1 MIAVLI
7 APVGAI
13 SGEIFGIYV
22 GTLIVVLGVSNCI
35 DLQVLVRDNRISQS
49 DIAKDISDVNGLID
63 RFISPGLVVP
73 SYQEL
78 STVEDLILATGYR
91 NPRSVRDVPR

>member
-1 MIAVLI
+1 MIDVLI

-49 DIAKDISDVNGLID
+49 DIA
-63 RFISPGLVVP
+63 GLVVP

>member
-49 DIAKDISDVNGLID
+49 DIA
-63 RFISPGLVVP
+63 GLVVP

>member
-1 MIAVLI
+1 MIDVLI

-49 DIAKDISDVNGLID
+49 DIA
-63 RFISPGLVVP
+63 GLVVP

-91 NPRSVRDVPR
+91 NPRSVRDMPR